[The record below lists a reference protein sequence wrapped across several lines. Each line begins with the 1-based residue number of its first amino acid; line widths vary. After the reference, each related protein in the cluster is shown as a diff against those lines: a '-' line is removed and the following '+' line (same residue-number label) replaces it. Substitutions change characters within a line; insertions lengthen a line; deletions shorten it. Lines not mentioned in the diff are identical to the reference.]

1 MVTKTKNLNKINGR
15 DPPKIGVYI
24 CWCGINIG
32 GVVDVPKL
40 CDYARTLPNVVL
52 ASEYKF
58 MCSDIGQGMIMED
71 IKAGKI
77 NRVVVSACSPR
88 MHEETFRRACEEGGL
103 NKFLFEQA
111 NIREHCTWVTMHDV
125 PGATRIAKDHIRMAV
140 AKVGALKP
148 LEVTTVK
155 VEPSTLIVGAG
166 IAGINA
172 ALDLANSGYKVY
184 LVDKS
189 PTVGGHM
196 AHLDKTF
203 PTMDCSSC
211 ITTPKMSEV
220 ARNPNIELMT
230 YSEVISLDGYVG
242 NFKVRIEKYPH
253 YIDQN
258 ICTGCGHCT
267 DICPV
272 ECANEFDLG
281 MKPRKA
287 IYLSFPQAVPGEYT
301 IDMKHCIRCG
311 ICQEACPTAA
321 VRYDDKPEYVD
332 ITVGT
337 IILATGY
344 DPYDATRMGQYGYG
358 RIKNVINALQ
368 MERLLSSY
376 GPTEGKVKR
385 PSDLKEPESIVWVQC
400 VGSREFTG
408 KGRKYC
414 SRVCCMYATKQARSY
429 KEKHP
434 NTQCF
439 IFYID
444 LRAFGKGYEEFYN
457 DTAKN
462 YGIKFIRGRVAELL
476 EAGNGNVIVR
486 AEDTTLQ
493 RPVELEVDMVVL
505 SVGLEPRSDIDD
517 IARIFNVTASKTE
530 DGFLMEAHPKL
541 RPVDTLTAGIFVAG
555 NVVGP
560 KDIPDTVAQ
569 AKAAASSAS
578 TLMSR
583 GEVEIIPYYST
594 VLSHKCAGCKS
605 CISLCPFNAI
615 TFNEIEKVA
624 EINDILCKGCGTC
637 VAGCPSK
644 AIIQN
649 HFDDIQI
656 LPMIAT
662 AIPKKPQAEEV
673 EVE

>member
-1 MVTKTKNLNKINGR
+1 MVKAKNGIKITGR
-15 DPPKIGVYI
+15 EPPKIGVYI

-40 CDYARTLPNVVL
+40 CDYSRSLPNVVL

-71 IKAGKI
+71 IKAGKV
-77 NRVVVSACSPR
+77 NRVVVASCSPR

-103 NKFLFEQA
+103 NKYLFEQA
-111 NIREHCTWVTMHDV
+111 NIREHCTWVTMNDV
-125 PGATRIAKDHIRMAV
+125 PGATRIAQDHIRMAV
-140 AKVGALKP
+140 AKAGQLQP

-155 VEPSTLIVGAG
+155 VEPATLVVGAG

-172 ALDLANSGYKVY
+172 ALDLAYSGYKVY
-184 LVDKS
+184 LVEKS

-196 AHLDKTF
+196 AQLDKTF

-230 YSEVISLDGYVG
+230 YSEVVSLDGYVG
-242 NFKVRIEKYPH
+242 NFQARIEKYPH
-253 YIDQN
+253 YIDQDT
-258 ICTGCGHCT
+258 CTGCGHCV

-272 ECANEFDLG
+272 ECGNEFELG
-281 MKPRKA
+281 MKPKKA

-301 IDMKHCIRCG
+301 IDMNHCIKCG
-311 ICQEACPTAA
+311 ICQDACPTSS

-332 ITVGT
+332 IKIGT
-337 IILATGY
+337 IILATGW
-344 DPYDATRMGQYGYG
+344 DPYDARRMQQYGFG
-358 RIKNVINALQ
+358 RHKNVINALQ

-434 NTQCF
+434 NAQIF

-462 YGIKFIRGRVAELL
+462 YGIKFIRGRVAEIH
-476 EAGNGNVIVR
+476 EAENSNVIIR
-486 AEDTTLQ
+486 AEDTMLQ
-493 RPVELEVDMVVL
+493 RPLELEVDMVVL
-505 SVGLEPRSDIDD
+505 SIGLEPRADIDD
-517 IARIFNVTASKTE
+517 IARIFNVTATKTE

-541 RPVDTLTAGIFVAG
+541 RPVDTLTEGIFVAG

-569 AKAAASSAS
+569 AKAAASSAA
-578 TLMSR
+578 TLMAR
-583 GEVEIIPYYST
+583 KEVEIIPYYAT
-594 VLSHKCAGCKS
+594 VLDHRCAGCKS
-605 CISLCPFNAI
+605 CLELCPFKAI

-649 HFDDIQI
+649 HFGDMQI
-656 LPMIAT
+656 LPMIET
-662 AIPKKPQAEEV
+662 AIPKKSQKEEV
-673 EVE
+673 KVE

>member
-1 MVTKTKNLNKINGR
+1 MVKADNGIKITGKE
-15 DPPKIGVYI
+15 PPKIGVYI
-24 CWCGINIG
+24 CWCGVNIG

-40 CDYARTLPNVVL
+40 CDYARTLPNVAL

-71 IKAGKI
+71 IRAGKV

-103 NKFLFEQA
+103 NKYLFEQA
-111 NIREHCTWVTMHDV
+111 NIREHCTWVTMNDV

-140 AKVGALKP
+140 AKSGQLKP
-148 LEVTTVK
+148 LKVTTVK
-155 VEPSTLIVGAG
+155 VEPATLVVGAG

-184 LVDKS
+184 LVEKS

-196 AHLDKTF
+196 AQLDKTF

-230 YSEVISLDGYVG
+230 YSEVVSLDGYVG
-242 NFKVRIEKYPH
+242 NFQVRIEKYPH

-258 ICTGCGHCT
+258 ICTGCGHCI

-301 IDMKHCIRCG
+301 IDMNHCIRCG
-311 ICQEACPTAA
+311 ICAEACPTSA

-332 ITVGT
+332 IKVGT
-337 IILATGY
+337 IILATGFQ
-344 DPYDATRMGQYGYG
+344 PYDARRMGQYGFG
-358 RIKNVINALQ
+358 KHKNVINALQ

-376 GPTEGKVKR
+376 GPTEGKVRR
-385 PSDLKEPESIVWVQC
+385 PSDLKEPKSIVWVQC

-434 NTQCF
+434 DTQLF

-462 YGIKFIRGRVAELL
+462 YGIKFIRGRVAEIL
-476 EAGNGNVIVR
+476 EGENDNVIIR

-493 RPVELEVDMVVL
+493 RPIELEVDMVVL
-505 SVGLEPRSDIDD
+505 SIGLEPREDIDD
-517 IARIFNVTASKTE
+517 IARIFNVTATKTE

-541 RPVDTLTAGIFVAG
+541 RPVDTLTEGIFVAG

-569 AKAAASSAS
+569 AKAAASSAA
-578 TLMSR
+578 TLMSQK
-583 GEVEIIPYYST
+583 EVEIIPYYAT
-594 VLSHKCAGCKS
+594 VLDHKCAGCKS
-605 CISLCPFNAI
+605 CIALCPFNAI
-615 TFNEIEKVA
+615 TFDEIEKVA
-624 EINDILCKGCGTC
+624 VINEILCKGCGTC

-649 HFDDIQI
+649 HFDDAQI
-656 LPMIAT
+656 LPMIET
-662 AIPKKPQAEEV
+662 AIIKKPKQEEV

>member
-1 MVTKTKNLNKINGR
+1 MVKPKNGIKITGR
-15 DPPKIGVYI
+15 EPPKIGVYI

-32 GVVDVPKL
+32 GIVDVPKL
-40 CDYARTLPNVVL
+40 CDYSRSLPNVVL

-71 IKAGKI
+71 IRAGKV
-77 NRVVVSACSPR
+77 NRVVVASCSPR

-103 NKFLFEQA
+103 NKYLFEQA
-111 NIREHCTWVTMHDV
+111 NIREHCTWVTMNDI
-125 PGATRIAKDHIRMAV
+125 PGATRIAEDHIRMAV
-140 AKVGALKP
+140 AKAGALKP

-155 VEPSTLIVGAG
+155 VEPATLVVGAG

-184 LVDKS
+184 LVEKS

-196 AHLDKTF
+196 AQLDKTF

-230 YSEVISLDGYVG
+230 YSEVVALDGYVG
-242 NFKVRIEKYPH
+242 NFQARIEKYPH
-253 YIDQN
+253 YIDQEA
-258 ICTGCGHCT
+258 CTGCGHCVDT
-267 DICPV
+267 CPI
-272 ECANEFDLG
+272 ECANEFELG

-287 IYLSFPQAVPGEYT
+287 IYISFPQAVPGEYT
-301 IDMKHCIRCG
+301 IDMNHCIRCG
-311 ICQEACPTAA
+311 ICKEACPTNA
-321 VRYDDKPEYVD
+321 VHYNDISEYVD
-332 ITVGT
+332 IKIGT
-337 IILATGY
+337 IIIATGF
-344 DPYDATRMGQYGYG
+344 DPYDAKRLEQYGFG
-358 RIKNVINALQ
+358 RHKNVINALQ

-400 VGSREFTG
+400 VGSRDFTG
-408 KGRKYC
+408 RGKKYC

-434 NTQCF
+434 NTQIL

-444 LRAFGKGYEEFYN
+444 LRAFGKGYEEFYY
-457 DTAKN
+457 DAAKN
-462 YGIKFIRGRVAELL
+462 YGIKFIRGRVSEIL
-476 EAGNGNVIVR
+476 EAENDNLIIR
-486 AEDTTLQ
+486 AEDTMLQ
-493 RPVELEVDMVVL
+493 RLLELEVDMVVL
-505 SVGLEPRSDIDD
+505 SIGLVPRSDIDD
-517 IARIFNVTASKTE
+517 IARIFNVTATKTE

-541 RPVDTLTAGIFVAG
+541 RPVDTLTDGVFVAG

-569 AKAAASSAS
+569 AKAAASSAA
-578 TLMSR
+578 TLMAR
-583 GEVEIIPYYST
+583 GEVEIIPYYAM
-594 VLSHKCAGCKS
+594 VIDHKCAGCKS
-605 CISLCPFNAI
+605 CIGLCPFKAI
-615 TFNEIEKVA
+615 TFNEIESVA

-637 VAGCPSK
+637 VAACPSK
-644 AIIQN
+644 AIVQN
-649 HFDDIQI
+649 HFDDVQI
-656 LPMIAT
+656 LPMIET
-662 AIPKKPQAEEV
+662 AIPKKAQKEEV
-673 EVE
+673 KVE

>member
-1 MVTKTKNLNKINGR
+1 MVKADNGIKITGKE
-15 DPPKIGVYI
+15 PPKIGVYI

-40 CDYARTLPNVVL
+40 CGYARTLPNVVL

-71 IKAGKI
+71 IKAGKV

-103 NKFLFEQA
+103 NKYLFEQA
-111 NIREHCTWVTMHDV
+111 NIREHCTWVTMNDV

-140 AKVGALKP
+140 AKSGQLKP
-148 LEVTTVK
+148 LQITTVK
-155 VEPSTLIVGAG
+155 VEPATLVVGAG

-184 LVDKS
+184 LVEKS

-196 AHLDKTF
+196 AQLDKTF

-230 YSEVISLDGYVG
+230 YSEVVSLDGYVG
-242 NFKVRIEKYPH
+242 NFQARIEKYPH

-258 ICTGCGHCT
+258 ICTGCGHCI

-301 IDMKHCIRCG
+301 IDMDHCIRCG
-311 ICQEACPTAA
+311 ICQEACPTSA

-332 ITVGT
+332 IKVGT
-337 IILATGY
+337 IILATGFQ
-344 DPYDATRMGQYGYG
+344 PYDARRMGQYGFG
-358 RIKNVINALQ
+358 KHKNVINALQ

-385 PSDLKEPESIVWVQC
+385 PSDLKEPKSIVWVQC

-434 NTQCF
+434 DTQLF

-462 YGIKFIRGRVAELL
+462 YGIKFIRGRVAEIL
-476 EAGNGNVIVR
+476 EGENDNVIIR

-493 RPVELEVDMVVL
+493 RPIELEVDMVVL
-505 SVGLEPRSDIDD
+505 SIGLEPREDIDD
-517 IARIFNVTASKTE
+517 IARIFNVTATKTE

-541 RPVDTLTAGIFVAG
+541 RPVDTLTEGIFVAG

-569 AKAAASSAS
+569 AKAAASSAA
-578 TLMSR
+578 TLMSQK
-583 GEVEIIPYYST
+583 EVEIIPYYAT
-594 VLSHKCAGCKS
+594 VLDHKCAGCKS
-605 CISLCPFNAI
+605 CLALCPFNAI
-615 TFNEIEKVA
+615 TFNEIESVA

-644 AIIQN
+644 AIVQN
-649 HFDDIQI
+649 HFDDAQI
-656 LPMIAT
+656 LPMIET
-662 AIPKKPQAEEV
+662 AIFKKPKQEEV
-673 EVE
+673 KVE

>member
-1 MVTKTKNLNKINGR
+1 MVKAKNGFNITGKE
-15 DPPKIGVYI
+15 PPKIGVYI

-40 CDYARTLPNVVL
+40 CDYARTLPNVAL

-103 NKFLFEQA
+103 NKYLFEQA
-111 NIREHCTWVTMHDV
+111 NIREHCTWVTMNDV

-140 AKVGALKP
+140 AKAGQLKP
-148 LEVTTVK
+148 LKITTVK
-155 VEPSTLIVGAG
+155 VEPATLIVGAG

-184 LVDKS
+184 LVEKS

-196 AHLDKTF
+196 AQLDKTF

-230 YSEVISLDGYVG
+230 YSEVVSLDGYVG
-242 NFKVRIEKYPH
+242 NFQARIERYPH
-253 YIDQN
+253 YIDQDT
-258 ICTGCGHCT
+258 CTGCGHCV

-272 ECANEFDLG
+272 ECGNEFDLG

-287 IYLSFPQAVPGEYT
+287 IYIPFPQAVPGEYT
-301 IDMKHCIRCG
+301 IDMNHCIRCG
-311 ICQEACPTAA
+311 ICAGACPTSS
-321 VRYDDKPEYVD
+321 VRYNDKPEYVD
-332 ITVGT
+332 IKVGT
-337 IILATGY
+337 IIIATGY
-344 DPYDATRMGQYGYG
+344 DPYDAKRMQQYGFG
-358 RIKNVINALQ
+358 RYKNVINALQ

-385 PSDLKEPESIVWVQC
+385 PSDLKEPETIVWVQC

-434 NTQCF
+434 DSQLF

-462 YGIKFIRGRVAELL
+462 YGIKFIRGRVAEIL
-476 EAGNGNVIVR
+476 EAENDNLIIR

-493 RPVELEVDMVVL
+493 RLVELKVDMVVL
-505 SVGLEPRSDIDD
+505 SIGLEPRSDIDD
-517 IARIFNVTASKTE
+517 IARIFNVTATKTE

-541 RPVDTLTAGIFVAG
+541 RPVDTLTEGIFVAG

-583 GEVEIIPYYST
+583 GEVEIIPYYAT
-594 VLSHKCAGCKS
+594 VIDHKCAGCKS

-624 EINDILCKGCGTC
+624 VINDILCKGCGTC

-644 AIIQN
+644 AIVQN
-649 HFDDIQI
+649 HFDDQQI
-656 LPMIAT
+656 LPMIET
-662 AIPKKPQAEEV
+662 AIPKKIQKEEV
-673 EVE
+673 KIE

>member
-1 MVTKTKNLNKINGR
+1 MVKAKNGIKITGR
-15 DPPKIGVYI
+15 EPPKVGVYI

-40 CDYARTLPNVVL
+40 CDYSRTLPNVSL

-71 IKAGKI
+71 IRAGKV
-77 NRVVVSACSPR
+77 NRVVVASCSPR

-103 NKFLFEQA
+103 NKYLFEQA
-111 NIREHCTWVTMHDV
+111 NIREHCTWVTMNDV

-140 AKVGALKP
+140 AKAGALKP

-155 VEPSTLIVGAG
+155 VEPATLVVGAG

-184 LVDKS
+184 LVEKS

-196 AHLDKTF
+196 AQLDKTF

-220 ARNPNIELMT
+220 ARNKNIELMT
-230 YSEVISLDGYVG
+230 YSEVVSLDGYVG
-242 NFKVRIEKYPH
+242 NFQARIEKYPH
-253 YIDQN
+253 YIDQDS
-258 ICTGCGHCT
+258 CTGCGHCV

-272 ECANEFDLG
+272 ETGNEFELG

-301 IDMKHCIRCG
+301 IDMNHCIKCG
-311 ICQEACPTAA
+311 ICAEACPTDS

-332 ITVGT
+332 IKIGT

-344 DPYDATRMGQYGYG
+344 DPYDATRMHQYGFG
-358 RIKNVINALQ
+358 RYKNVINALQ

-376 GPTEGKVKR
+376 GPTAGKVKR

-400 VGSREFTG
+400 VGSRDFTG
-408 KGRKYC
+408 RGRKYC

-434 NTQCF
+434 NAQIF

-462 YGIKFIRGRVAELL
+462 YGIKFIRGRVAEIL
-476 EAGNGNVIVR
+476 EGENDNVIIR

-493 RPVELEVDMVVL
+493 RPLELEVDMVVL
-505 SVGLEPRSDIDD
+505 SIGLEPRADIDD
-517 IARIFNVTASKTE
+517 IARIFNVTATKTE

-541 RPVDTLTAGIFVAG
+541 RPVDTLTEGIFVAG

-569 AKAAASSAS
+569 AKAAASSAA
-578 TLMSR
+578 TLMAQK
-583 GEVEIIPYYST
+583 EVEIIPYYAT
-594 VLSHKCAGCKS
+594 VIDHKCAGCKS
-605 CISLCPFNAI
+605 CIGLCPFNAI
-615 TFNEIEKVA
+615 TFNTIENVA
-624 EINDILCKGCGTC
+624 EINDIMCKGCGTC
-637 VAGCPSK
+637 VAACPSK
-644 AIIQN
+644 AIVQN
-649 HFDDIQI
+649 HFDDVQI
-656 LPMIAT
+656 LPMIET
-662 AIPKKPQAEEV
+662 AIIKKPKQEEV

>member
-1 MVTKTKNLNKINGR
+1 MVKADNGIKITGKE
-15 DPPKIGVYI
+15 PPKIGVYI
-24 CWCGINIG
+24 CWCGVNIG

-40 CDYARTLPNVVL
+40 CEYARTLPNVAL

-71 IKAGKI
+71 IKAGKV

-88 MHEETFRRACEEGGL
+88 MHEETFRRTCEEGGL
-103 NKFLFEQA
+103 NKYLYEQA
-111 NIREHCTWVTMHDV
+111 NIREHCTWVTMNDV

-140 AKVGALKP
+140 AKSGALKP
-148 LEVTTVK
+148 LKVTTVK
-155 VEPSTLIVGAG
+155 VEPATLVVGAG

-184 LVDKS
+184 LVEKS

-196 AHLDKTF
+196 AQLDKTF

-230 YSEVISLDGYVG
+230 YSEVVSLDGYVG
-242 NFKVRIEKYPH
+242 NFQVRIEKYPH

-258 ICTGCGHCT
+258 TCTGCGHCIDT
-267 DICPV
+267 CPV

-301 IDMKHCIRCG
+301 IDMNHCIRCG
-311 ICQEACPTAA
+311 ICAEACPTSA

-332 ITVGT
+332 VKVGT
-337 IILATGY
+337 IILATGFQ
-344 DPYDATRMGQYGYG
+344 PYDATRMGQYGFG
-358 RIKNVINALQ
+358 RHKNVINALQ

-385 PSDLKEPESIVWVQC
+385 PSDLKEPKSIVWVQC

-434 NTQCF
+434 DTQLF

-462 YGIKFIRGRVAELL
+462 YGIKFIRGRVAEIL
-476 EAGNGNVIVR
+476 EGENDNVIIR

-493 RPVELEVDMVVL
+493 RPIELEVDMVVL
-505 SVGLEPRSDIDD
+505 SIGLEPREDIDD
-517 IARIFNVTASKTE
+517 IARIFNVTATKTE

-541 RPVDTLTAGIFVAG
+541 RPVDTLTDGIFVAG

-569 AKAAASSAS
+569 AKAAASSAA
-578 TLMSR
+578 TLMSQK
-583 GEVEIIPYYST
+583 EVEIIPYYAT
-594 VLSHKCAGCKS
+594 VLDYKCAGCKS
-605 CISLCPFNAI
+605 CIGLCPFNAI
-615 TFNEIEKVA
+615 TFNEIESVA
-624 EINDILCKGCGTC
+624 EINVIMCKGCGTC
-637 VAGCPSK
+637 VAACPSK

-649 HFDDIQI
+649 HFDDAQI
-656 LPMIAT
+656 LPMIET
-662 AIPKKPQAEEV
+662 AIIKKPKQEEV

>member
-1 MVTKTKNLNKINGR
+1 MVKAKNGIKITGR
-15 DPPKIGVYI
+15 EPPKIGVYI

-40 CDYARTLPNVVL
+40 CDYSRTLPNVSL

-71 IKAGKI
+71 IRAGKV
-77 NRVVVSACSPR
+77 NRVVVASCSPR

-103 NKFLFEQA
+103 NKYLFEQA
-111 NIREHCTWVTMHDV
+111 NIREHCTWVTMNDV

-140 AKVGALKP
+140 AKAGALKP
-148 LEVTTVK
+148 LEITTVK
-155 VEPSTLIVGAG
+155 VEPATLVVGAG

-184 LVDKS
+184 LVEKS

-196 AHLDKTF
+196 AQLDKTF

-220 ARNPNIELMT
+220 ARNKNIELMT
-230 YSEVISLDGYVG
+230 YSEVVSLDGYVG
-242 NFKVRIEKYPH
+242 NFQARIEKYPH
-253 YIDQN
+253 YIDQDS
-258 ICTGCGHCT
+258 CTGCGHCV

-272 ECANEFDLG
+272 ETGNEFELG

-301 IDMKHCIRCG
+301 IDMNHCIKCG
-311 ICQEACPTAA
+311 ICAEACPTDS

-332 ITVGT
+332 IKIGT

-344 DPYDATRMGQYGYG
+344 DPYDATRMHQYGFG
-358 RIKNVINALQ
+358 RHKNVINALQ

-376 GPTEGKVKR
+376 GPTAGKVKR

-400 VGSREFTG
+400 VGSRDFTG
-408 KGRKYC
+408 RGRKYC

-434 NTQCF
+434 NAQIF

-462 YGIKFIRGRVAELL
+462 YGIKFIRGRVAEILQG
-476 EAGNGNVIVR
+476 ENDNVIIR

-493 RPVELEVDMVVL
+493 RPLELEVDMVVL
-505 SVGLEPRSDIDD
+505 SIGLEPRADIDD
-517 IARIFNVTASKTE
+517 IARIFNVTATKTE

-541 RPVDTLTAGIFVAG
+541 RPVDTLTEGIFVAG

-569 AKAAASSAS
+569 AKAAASSAA
-578 TLMSR
+578 TLMAQK
-583 GEVEIIPYYST
+583 EVEIIPYYAT
-594 VLSHKCAGCKS
+594 VIDHKCAGCKS
-605 CISLCPFNAI
+605 CIGLCPFNAI
-615 TFNEIEKVA
+615 TFNTIENVA
-624 EINDILCKGCGTC
+624 EINDIMCKGCGTC
-637 VAGCPSK
+637 VAACPSK
-644 AIIQN
+644 AIVQN
-649 HFDDIQI
+649 HFDDAQI
-656 LPMIAT
+656 LPMIET
-662 AIPKKPQAEEV
+662 AIIKKPKQEEV

>member
-1 MVTKTKNLNKINGR
+1 MVKADNGIKITGKE
-15 DPPKIGVYI
+15 PPKIGVYI
-24 CWCGINIG
+24 CWCGVNIG

-40 CDYARTLPNVVL
+40 CEYARTLPNVAL

-71 IKAGKI
+71 IRAGKV

-103 NKFLFEQA
+103 NKYLFEQA
-111 NIREHCTWVTMHDV
+111 NIREHCTWVTMNDV

-140 AKVGALKP
+140 AKSGQLKP
-148 LEVTTVK
+148 LKITTVK
-155 VEPSTLIVGAG
+155 VEPATLVVGAG

-184 LVDKS
+184 LVEKS

-196 AHLDKTF
+196 AQLDKTF

-230 YSEVISLDGYVG
+230 YSEVVSLDGYVG
-242 NFKVRIEKYPH
+242 NFQVRIEKYPH

-258 ICTGCGHCT
+258 TCTGCGHCI

-311 ICQEACPTAA
+311 ICKEACPTDA

-332 ITVGT
+332 VKVGT
-337 IILATGY
+337 IILATGFQ
-344 DPYDATRMGQYGYG
+344 PYDARRMGQYGFG
-358 RIKNVINALQ
+358 RHKNVINALQ

-385 PSDLKEPESIVWVQC
+385 PSDLKEPKSIVWVQC

-434 NTQCF
+434 DTQIF

-462 YGIKFIRGRVAELL
+462 YGIKFIRGRVAEIL
-476 EAGNGNVIVR
+476 EGENDNLIIR

-493 RPVELEVDMVVL
+493 RPIELEVDMVVL
-505 SVGLEPRSDIDD
+505 SIGLEPREDIDD
-517 IARIFNVTASKTE
+517 IARIFNVTATKTE

-541 RPVDTLTAGIFVAG
+541 RPVDTLTEGIFVAG

-569 AKAAASSAS
+569 AKAAASSAA
-578 TLMSR
+578 TLMSQK
-583 GEVEIIPYYST
+583 EVEIIPYYAT
-594 VLSHKCAGCKS
+594 VLDYKCAGCKS
-605 CISLCPFNAI
+605 CIGLCPFNAI

-624 EINDILCKGCGTC
+624 IINDILCKGCGTC
-637 VAGCPSK
+637 VAACPSK

-649 HFDDIQI
+649 HFDDAQI
-656 LPMIAT
+656 LPMIET
-662 AIPKKPQAEEV
+662 AILKKPKQEEV

>member
-1 MVTKTKNLNKINGR
+1 MVKADNGIKITGKE
-15 DPPKIGVYI
+15 PPKIGVYI
-24 CWCGINIG
+24 CWCGVNIG

-40 CDYARTLPNVVL
+40 CEYARTLPNVAL

-71 IKAGKI
+71 IKAGKV

-88 MHEETFRRACEEGGL
+88 MHEETFRRTCEEGGL
-103 NKFLFEQA
+103 NKYLYEQA
-111 NIREHCTWVTMHDV
+111 NIREHCTWVTMNDV

-140 AKVGALKP
+140 AKAGALKP
-148 LEVTTVK
+148 LKVTTVK
-155 VEPSTLIVGAG
+155 VEPATLVVGAG

-184 LVDKS
+184 LVEKS

-196 AHLDKTF
+196 AQLDKTF

-230 YSEVISLDGYVG
+230 YSEVVSLDGYVG
-242 NFKVRIEKYPH
+242 NFQVRIEKYPH

-258 ICTGCGHCT
+258 ICTGCGHCI

-301 IDMKHCIRCG
+301 IDMNHCIRCG
-311 ICQEACPTAA
+311 ICAEACPTSA

-332 ITVGT
+332 VKVGT
-337 IILATGY
+337 IILATGFQ
-344 DPYDATRMGQYGYG
+344 PYDATRMGQYGFG
-358 RIKNVINALQ
+358 RHKNVINALQ

-385 PSDLKEPESIVWVQC
+385 PSDLKEPKSIVWVQC

-434 NTQCF
+434 DTQLF

-462 YGIKFIRGRVAELL
+462 YGIKFIRGRVAEIL
-476 EAGNGNVIVR
+476 EGENDNVIIR

-493 RPVELEVDMVVL
+493 RPIELEVDMVVL
-505 SVGLEPRSDIDD
+505 SIGLEPREDIDD
-517 IARIFNVTASKTE
+517 IARIFNVTATKTE

-541 RPVDTLTAGIFVAG
+541 RPVDTLTDGIFVAG

-569 AKAAASSAS
+569 AKAAASSAA
-578 TLMSR
+578 TLMSQK
-583 GEVEIIPYYST
+583 EVEIIPYYAT
-594 VLSHKCAGCKS
+594 VLDYKCAGCKS
-605 CISLCPFNAI
+605 CIGLCPFNAI
-615 TFNEIEKVA
+615 TFNEIESVA
-624 EINDILCKGCGTC
+624 EINDIMCKGCGTC
-637 VAGCPSK
+637 VAACPSK

-649 HFDDIQI
+649 HFDDAQI
-656 LPMIAT
+656 LPMIET
-662 AIPKKPQAEEV
+662 AILKKPKQEEV

>member
-1 MVTKTKNLNKINGR
+1 MVKAKNGIKITGR
-15 DPPKIGVYI
+15 EPPKIGVYI

-40 CDYARTLPNVVL
+40 CDYSRTLPNVSL

-71 IKAGKI
+71 IRAGKV
-77 NRVVVSACSPR
+77 NRVVVASCSPR

-103 NKFLFEQA
+103 NKYLFEQA
-111 NIREHCTWVTMHDV
+111 NIREHCTWVTMNDV

-140 AKVGALKP
+140 AKAGALKP

-155 VEPSTLIVGAG
+155 VEPATLVVGAG

-184 LVDKS
+184 LVEKS

-196 AHLDKTF
+196 AQLDKTF

-220 ARNPNIELMT
+220 ARNKNIELMT
-230 YSEVISLDGYVG
+230 YSEVVSLDGYVG
-242 NFKVRIEKYPH
+242 NFQARIEKYPH
-253 YIDQN
+253 YIDQDS
-258 ICTGCGHCT
+258 CTGCGHCV

-272 ECANEFDLG
+272 ETGNEFELG

-301 IDMKHCIRCG
+301 IDMNHCIKCG
-311 ICQEACPTAA
+311 ICAEACPTDS

-332 ITVGT
+332 IKIGT

-344 DPYDATRMGQYGYG
+344 DPYDATRMHQYGFG
-358 RIKNVINALQ
+358 RYKNVINALQ

-376 GPTEGKVKR
+376 GPTAGKVKR

-400 VGSREFTG
+400 VGSRDFTG
-408 KGRKYC
+408 RGRKYC

-434 NTQCF
+434 NAQIF

-462 YGIKFIRGRVAELL
+462 YGIKFIRGRVAEIL
-476 EAGNGNVIVR
+476 EGENDNVIIR

-493 RPVELEVDMVVL
+493 RPLELEVDMVVL
-505 SVGLEPRSDIDD
+505 SIGLEPRADIDD
-517 IARIFNVTASKTE
+517 IARIFNVTATKTE

-541 RPVDTLTAGIFVAG
+541 RPVDTLTEGIFVAG

-578 TLMSR
+578 TLMSK
-583 GEVEIIPYYST
+583 GEVEIIPYYAT
-594 VLSHKCAGCKS
+594 VIDHKCAGCKS
-605 CISLCPFNAI
+605 CIGLCPFNAI
-615 TFNEIEKVA
+615 TFNTIESVA
-624 EINDILCKGCGTC
+624 EINDIMCKGCGTC
-637 VAGCPSK
+637 VAACPSK

-649 HFDDIQI
+649 HFDDLQI
-656 LPMIAT
+656 LPMIET
-662 AIPKKPQAEEV
+662 AIIKKPKQEEV

>member
-1 MVTKTKNLNKINGR
+1 MVKAKNGIKITGR
-15 DPPKIGVYI
+15 EPPKVGVYI

-40 CDYARTLPNVVL
+40 CDYSRTLPNVSL

-71 IKAGKI
+71 IRAGKV
-77 NRVVVSACSPR
+77 NRVVVASCSPR

-103 NKFLFEQA
+103 NKYLFEQA
-111 NIREHCTWVTMHDV
+111 NIREHCTWVTMNDV

-140 AKVGALKP
+140 AKAGALKP

-155 VEPSTLIVGAG
+155 VEPATLVVGAG

-184 LVDKS
+184 LVEKS

-196 AHLDKTF
+196 AQLDKTF

-220 ARNPNIELMT
+220 ARNKNIELMT
-230 YSEVISLDGYVG
+230 YSEVVSLDGYVG
-242 NFKVRIEKYPH
+242 NFQARIEKYPH
-253 YIDQN
+253 YIDQDS
-258 ICTGCGHCT
+258 CTGCGHCV

-272 ECANEFDLG
+272 ETGNEFELG

-301 IDMKHCIRCG
+301 IDMNHCIKCG
-311 ICQEACPTAA
+311 ICAEACPTDS

-332 ITVGT
+332 IKIGT

-344 DPYDATRMGQYGYG
+344 DPYDATRMHQYGFG
-358 RIKNVINALQ
+358 RYKNVINALQ

-376 GPTEGKVKR
+376 GPTAGKVKR

-400 VGSREFTG
+400 VGSRDFTG
-408 KGRKYC
+408 RGRKYC

-434 NTQCF
+434 NAQIL

-462 YGIKFIRGRVAELL
+462 YGIKFIRGRVAEIL
-476 EAGNGNVIVR
+476 EGENDNVIIR

-493 RPVELEVDMVVL
+493 RPLELEVDMVVL
-505 SVGLEPRSDIDD
+505 SIGLEPRADIDD
-517 IARIFNVTASKTE
+517 IARIFNVTATKTE

-541 RPVDTLTAGIFVAG
+541 RPVDTLTEGIFVAG

-569 AKAAASSAS
+569 AKAAASSAA
-578 TLMSR
+578 TLMAQK
-583 GEVEIIPYYST
+583 EVEIIPYYAT
-594 VLSHKCAGCKS
+594 VIDHKCAGCKS
-605 CISLCPFNAI
+605 CIGLCPFNAI
-615 TFNEIEKVA
+615 TFNTIESVA
-624 EINDILCKGCGTC
+624 EINDIMCKGCGTC
-637 VAGCPSK
+637 VAACPSK
-644 AIIQN
+644 AIVQN
-649 HFDDIQI
+649 HFDDVQI
-656 LPMIAT
+656 LPMIET
-662 AIPKKPQAEEV
+662 AIIKKPKQEEV

>member
-1 MVTKTKNLNKINGR
+1 MVKADNGIKITGKEL
-15 DPPKIGVYI
+15 PKIGVYI

-40 CDYARTLPNVVL
+40 CEYSRTLPNVVL

-71 IKAGKI
+71 IKAGKV

-103 NKFLFEQA
+103 NKYLFEQA
-111 NIREHCTWVTMHDV
+111 NIREHCTWVTMNDV
-125 PGATRIAKDHIRMAV
+125 AGATRIAKDHIRMAV
-140 AKVGALKP
+140 AKSGQLKP
-148 LEVTTVK
+148 LQITTVK
-155 VEPSTLIVGAG
+155 VEPATLVVGAG

-184 LVDKS
+184 LVEKS

-196 AHLDKTF
+196 AQLDKTF

-230 YSEVISLDGYVG
+230 YSEVVSLDGYVG
-242 NFKVRIEKYPH
+242 NFQVRIEKYPH

-258 ICTGCGHCT
+258 ICTGCGHCI

-301 IDMKHCIRCG
+301 IDMDHCIRCG
-311 ICQEACPTAA
+311 ICQEACPTSA

-332 ITVGT
+332 IKVGT
-337 IILATGY
+337 IILATGFQ
-344 DPYDATRMGQYGYG
+344 PYDARRMGQYGFG
-358 RIKNVINALQ
+358 KHKNVINALQ

-385 PSDLKEPESIVWVQC
+385 PSDLKEPKSIVWVQC

-434 NTQCF
+434 DTQLF

-462 YGIKFIRGRVAELL
+462 YGIKFIRGRVAEIL
-476 EAGNGNVIVR
+476 EGENDNVIIR

-493 RPVELEVDMVVL
+493 RPIELEVDMVVL
-505 SVGLEPRSDIDD
+505 SIGLEPREDIDD
-517 IARIFNVTASKTE
+517 IARIFNVTATKTE

-541 RPVDTLTAGIFVAG
+541 RPVDTLTEGIFVAG

-569 AKAAASSAS
+569 AKAAASSAA
-578 TLMSR
+578 TLMSQK
-583 GEVEIIPYYST
+583 EVEIIPYYAT
-594 VLSHKCAGCKS
+594 VLDHKCAGCKS

-615 TFNEIEKVA
+615 TFNEIESVA

-644 AIIQN
+644 AIVQN
-649 HFDDIQI
+649 HFDDAQI
-656 LPMIAT
+656 LPMIET
-662 AIPKKPQAEEV
+662 AIIKKPIQEEV
-673 EVE
+673 KVE

>member
-1 MVTKTKNLNKINGR
+1 MVKAKNGIKITGR
-15 DPPKIGVYI
+15 EPPKIGVYI

-40 CDYARTLPNVVL
+40 CDYSRTLPNVSL

-71 IKAGKI
+71 IKAGKV
-77 NRVVVSACSPR
+77 NRVVVASCSPR

-103 NKFLFEQA
+103 NKYLFEQA
-111 NIREHCTWVTMHDV
+111 NIREHCTWVTMNDI

-140 AKVGALKP
+140 AKAGALKP

-155 VEPSTLIVGAG
+155 VEPATLVVGAG

-184 LVDKS
+184 LVEKS

-196 AHLDKTF
+196 AQLDKTF

-230 YSEVISLDGYVG
+230 YSEVVSLDGYVG
-242 NFKVRIEKYPH
+242 NFQARIEKYPH
-253 YIDQN
+253 YIDQDT
-258 ICTGCGHCT
+258 CTGCGHCV

-272 ECANEFDLG
+272 ETGNEFELG

-301 IDMKHCIRCG
+301 IDMNHCIKCG
-311 ICQEACPTAA
+311 ICQEACPTGA

-332 ITVGT
+332 IKIGT

-344 DPYDATRMGQYGYG
+344 DPYDATRMHQYGFG
-358 RIKNVINALQ
+358 RHKNVINALQ

-400 VGSREFTG
+400 VGSRDFTG
-408 KGRKYC
+408 RGRKYC

-434 NTQCF
+434 NAQIL

-462 YGIKFIRGRVAELL
+462 YGIKFIRGRVAEIL
-476 EAGNGNVIVR
+476 EGENDNVIIR

-493 RPVELEVDMVVL
+493 RPLELEVDMVVL
-505 SVGLEPRSDIDD
+505 SIGLEPRADIDD
-517 IARIFNVTASKTE
+517 IARIFNVTATKTE

-541 RPVDTLTAGIFVAG
+541 RPVDTLTEGIFVAG

-569 AKAAASSAS
+569 AKAAASSAA

-583 GEVEIIPYYST
+583 GEVEIIPYYAT
-594 VLSHKCAGCKS
+594 VIDHKCAGCKS
-605 CISLCPFNAI
+605 CIGLCPFKAI
-615 TFNEIEKVA
+615 TFNEIQSVA

-637 VAGCPSK
+637 VAACPSK
-644 AIIQN
+644 AIVQN
-649 HFDDIQI
+649 HFDDVQI
-656 LPMIAT
+656 LPMIET
-662 AIPKKPQAEEV
+662 AIFKKPKQEEV
-673 EVE
+673 KVE